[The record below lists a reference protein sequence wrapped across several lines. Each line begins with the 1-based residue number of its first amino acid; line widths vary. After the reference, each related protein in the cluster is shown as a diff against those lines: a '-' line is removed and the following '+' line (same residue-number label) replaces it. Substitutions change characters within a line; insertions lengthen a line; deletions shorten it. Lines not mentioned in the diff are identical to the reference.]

1 MYKQKYNMK
10 KTITL
15 ILITFYCTNGYAQ
28 LNASQIK
35 KDGVTIVANS
45 LNQIVCDTVNKIAT
59 KFDVASGGGGG
70 GSGTVTS
77 VGTGIGLTG
86 GTITTTGT
94 ISLDTASSVVL
105 SRERAANTYQI
116 KGNYLTTIDTATAG
130 TGLVNKTRLSNSLGD
145 YLQKSNNLSDVANRT
160 TAVANLGTI
169 YKFLMTDALSASLS
183 TITITDGLS
192 PWEWAVNAN
201 DIYIFEAWM
210 VLTTSGSSGVNFRV
224 NAPNDSQVSF
234 SCMGSGGSAS
244 NVSQST
250 INAAVTLTATLVSYT
265 SSSSAVMIIRG
276 SVICSSTGGVINI
289 QYRDSNPGQSVQAKA
304 GGWLRITKVN

>member
-1 MYKQKYNMK
+1 MK

-15 ILITFYCTNGYAQ
+15 ILIALYCTHGYAQ

-94 ISLDTASSVVL
+94 ISLDTASSVIL
-105 SRERAANTYQI
+105 SRERAANTYQL
-116 KGNYLTTIDTATAG
+116 K
-130 TGLVNKTRLSNSLGD
+130 GD
-145 YLQKSNNLSDVANRT
+145 YLLSSNNLSDITDRKET
-160 TAVANLGTI
+160 IKNLGTI
-169 YKFLMTDALSASLS
+169 YKVLSTDAVSASLS

-234 SCMGSGGSAS
+234 SCMGSGASAS

-250 INAAVTLTATLVSYT
+250 INAAVTLTATLASYT
-265 SSSSAVMIIRG
+265 SSSSAVMTIRG

-289 QYRDSNPGQSVQAKA
+289 QYRDSNAGQSVQAKS

>member
-1 MYKQKYNMK
+1 MK

-45 LNQIVCDTVNKIAT
+45 LNQIVCDTVTTIAT

-94 ISLDTASSVVL
+94 ISLDTASSVIL

-145 YLQKSNNLSDVANRT
+145 YLQKTNNLSDISNRT
-160 TAVANLGTI
+160 TAVANLGTV
-169 YKFLMTDALSASLS
+169 YKFLSTDAES
-183 TITITDGLS
+183 TSSTYITITDGTT
-192 PWEWAVNAN
+192 PWEWPIAAN
-201 DIYIFEAWM
+201 EIYVYEAWV
-210 VLTTSGSSGVNFRV
+210 VLSTSGSSGMNVRL
-224 NAPNDSQVSF
+224 NAPNDSQLSF
-234 SCMGSGGSAS
+234 SCIGSGGNSS
-244 NVSQST
+244 NISQST
-250 INAAVTLTATLVSYT
+250 INASATSTSTLVSYT
-265 SSSSAVMIIRG
+265 ASNSAVMTIRG
-276 SVICSSTGGVINI
+276 SVICGATGGVVNI
-289 QYRDSNPGQSVQAKA
+289 QYRDSNAGQSVQAKS